1 MTVAGI
7 QKKASELRGRLQE
20 LDQLRQR
27 SERAMQQTLRQM
39 VEVQAQIALL
49 DELLAPP
56 KKDKPNG

>member
-1 MTVAGI
+1 VTNAGV

-27 SERAMQQTLRQM
+27 TEQAMQQTLRQM
-39 VEVQAQIALL
+39 IEVQAQIALL
-49 DELLAPP
+49 DELLAP